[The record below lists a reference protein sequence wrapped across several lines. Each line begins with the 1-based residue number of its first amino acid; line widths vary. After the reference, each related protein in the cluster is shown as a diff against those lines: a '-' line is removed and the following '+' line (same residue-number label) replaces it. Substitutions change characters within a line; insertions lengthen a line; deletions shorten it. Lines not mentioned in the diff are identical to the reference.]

1 MLPARAPRPGR
12 HRASAGTRL
21 GPRPPRPPPSP
32 ASDRRPGS
40 EAGAAARRRRRRPG
54 SMLAPSGGLLLL
66 DRVDGTK
73 ADLNPVPGVDL
84 HDQQGELYLLILRE
98 VPAQCL
104 VGIVRRMGLG
114 HQRESLGP
122 AERGP
127 LAVGIKPGLAPR
139 AKKMQSLLGLAVLA
153 GIYCVMVDAEG
164 APVDL

>member
-98 VPAQCL
+98 MPPRGL
-104 VGIVRRMGLG
+104 VGILRRMGVG

-127 LAVGIKPGLAPR
+127 LAVGVKPGLPPPP
-139 AKKMQSLLGLAVLA
+139 KKMQPFLTLPVLPS
-153 GIYCVMVDAEG
+153 IYY
-164 APVDL
+164 

>member
-40 EAGAAARRRRRRPG
+40 EAGAAARKRRRRPG

-73 ADLNPVPGVDL
+73 TDLNPVPGVDF
-84 HDQQGELYLLILRE
+84 HNHQTAPYLFILF
-98 VPAQCL
+98 
-104 VGIVRRMGLG
+104 
-114 HQRESLGP
+114 
-122 AERGP
+122 ERP
-127 LAVGIKPGLAPR
+127 TPGLVPVHP
-139 AKKMQSLLGLAVLA
+139 LLTF
-153 GIYCVMVDAEG
+153 
-164 APVDL
+164 